1 MCIRDRFSNDDA
13 YYYGDNAVNHCR
25 KVIKGMRNN
34 GVKILSYFIAENT
47 YGQEKKWFEQMYGDD
62 ASFINPS
69 NMMEVAK
76 TMNKMFLSKWEIETI
91 WGWGKNFSPAVYI
104 LINMKKT
111 NNEALGE
118 LIDSLIE
125 ITIAP
130 DTDEDISEQ
139 LEPIIEG

>member
-1 MCIRDRFSNDDA
+1 
-13 YYYGDNAVNHCR
+13 
-25 KVIKGMRNN
+25 
-34 GVKILSYFIAENT
+34 
-47 YGQEKKWFEQMYGDD
+47 MYGDD
-62 ASFINPS
+62 ASFINPN

-76 TMNKMFLSKWEIETI
+76 TMNKMFLSKWGIGTI

-130 DTDEDISEQ
+130 DSDDDVSEQ
-139 LEPIIEG
+139 LEPIIEGLVSLCQGRDINDPVLDMKKLIDLYLMDEMMRALKEGRVGQA